1 MNSTTWK
8 WILAVNCLIATSA
21 SFAGAP
27 GGVTAIGPAR
37 ASAGLGNSI
46 GDPIQQ
52 AKSISVDKSK
62 FRYMDSAPIHNTH
75 HIQTAVMVFQR
86 KPDKESQCAAL
97 KGEAKHHCYE
107 LAMPT

>member
-21 SFAGAP
+21 SFAGAT
-27 GGVTAIGPAR
+27 GGVTTIAPAR
-37 ASAGLGNSI
+37 VHNSI
-46 GDPIQQ
+46 GDAIQQ
-52 AKSISVDKSK
+52 AKSIPVDKSK
-62 FRYMDSAPIHNTH
+62 FRYMDSAPIHNTR